1 MIKIFTGEDRVKLL
15 AAAKAELGANY
26 ESYEGEKIGPGELR
40 ELLFGLNLFSG
51 GATRRILVKDLS
63 ENKESFEEFCEKI
76 EEFVKTEEQIILAES
91 KIDKRLAG
99 VNKLVKAGVEIKEFK
114 LAEPANTR
122 AVFGIYDWALRDGAR
137 AIKELEKIENM
148 QDPYQFL
155 GLLVSQALKRLEL
168 KPTGEL
174 ERRAILE
181 LAEIDMQM
189 KSSALEPW
197 LLIKSFL
204 LRVGRKEPLKG

>member
-15 AAAKAELGANY
+15 ATAKTELGPDY
-26 ESYEGEKIGPGELR
+26 ESYEGEKIGRDELR
-40 ELLFGLNLFSG
+40 ELLFGLNLFNSG
-51 GATRRILVKDLS
+51 KTRRILVKDLS

-91 KIDKRLAG
+91 RIDKRLAG
-99 VNKLVKAGVEIKEFK
+99 IKKLVKAGVEIKEFK
-114 LAEPANTR
+114 LAEPANAR
-122 AVFGIYDWALRDGAR
+122 VVFGIYDWALKDGVR
-137 AIKELEKIENM
+137 AIEELKKIENT

-168 KPTGEL
+168 RPMGKL
-174 ERRAILE
+174 ERRAIWE
-181 LAEIDMQM
+181 LAEIDIQM
-189 KSSALEPW
+189 KSSTLEPW

-204 LRVGRKEPLKG
+204 LRVGRRES